1 MINEIVT
8 VLDCVFL
15 NYFFQFL
22 VRFIVCDMI
31 PFRIV
36 ENMITLRGKLK
47 KDSDI
52 PNSKNRE
59 YNKRVSVRDK
69 LLIKEV

>member
-1 MINEIVT
+1 MINGIVT
-8 VLDCVFL
+8 VLDCIFL
-15 NYFFQFL
+15 NSFSNFYYCE
-22 VRFIVCDMI
+22 III

>member
-1 MINEIVT
+1 MYFYLFVIV
-8 VLDCVFL
+8 FIII
-15 NYFFQFL
+15 YFMELFF
-22 VRFIVCDMI
+22 FY
-31 PFRIV
+31 RII

-52 PNSKNRE
+52 ANSKNKD